1 MWSTTEPNEFVLS
14 LVSVITEK
22 DCSFQLGIGTTA
34 VFHSLN
40 DKHIKPSSIITC
52 KIKHTYKLESHLY
65 FLQLC
70 SQQQQAPEY
79 CQPACQWPPGMR
91 ALPSYSGRTTA
102 RRTSQVPPVV
112 PTWTSRS
119 LRTTDERP
127 GSWRCSMR
135 VLGLVA
141 VEAPLDSNIGIKIA
155 WLKFLWQFSNIDYV
169 PQQRHKQ
176 SVTSTQCSNLMY

>member
-1 MWSTTEPNEFVLS
+1 MWGTTEPNDSVLS

-22 DCSFQLGIGTTA
+22 DRSFQLGIGTTA
-34 VFHSLN
+34 AFHSPN

-52 KIKHTYKLESHLY
+52 KIKDTYKLESHLY

-70 SQQQQAPEY
+70 SQQQRAPGNY
-79 CQPACQWPPGMR
+79 QPACQRLPGMR
-91 ALPSYSGRTTA
+91 AWPSYSGHTMA
-102 RRTSQVPPVV
+102 RRTSQVPPGA

-119 LRTTDERP
+119 LRPSDERP

-141 VEAPLDSNIGIKIA
+141 EEAPSDCNIGI
-155 WLKFLWQFSNIDYV
+155 
-169 PQQRHKQ
+169 
-176 SVTSTQCSNLMY
+176 T